1 MFVWLG
7 SAGLEIPLVAAAVEE
22 KELAHFGQVGD
33 GYRWYARRG
42 VWFERLWLLLSS
54 VLSWQQLRD
63 GHS

>member
-33 GYRWYARRG
+33 GYRRYARRG
-42 VWFERLWLLLSS
+42 VWLGRLWLLPPS
-54 VLSWQQLRD
+54 VLSWQQFRD
-63 GHS
+63 GYS